1 MRMEPFLPVN
11 NGAIMSLYILF
22 SNEFDSVLERLV
34 DAVMEQ
40 PLKSN
45 LVEKQHLEE
54 AVKLLNAKVCS

>member
-1 MRMEPFLPVN
+1 MDDFLL
-11 NGAIMSLYILF
+11 IF
-22 SNEFDSVLERLV
+22 SSFSDEVESIIERLV

-54 AVKLLNAKVCS
+54 AVKLLNAKVSCMYAASGL